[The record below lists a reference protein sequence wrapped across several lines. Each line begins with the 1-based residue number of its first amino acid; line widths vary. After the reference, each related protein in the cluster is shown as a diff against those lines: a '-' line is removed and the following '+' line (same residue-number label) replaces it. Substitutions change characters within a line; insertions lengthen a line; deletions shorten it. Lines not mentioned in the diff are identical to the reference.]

1 MTNEERE
8 RENFGP
14 DSKSLESYF
23 VQLVLSFHAAAWQQM
38 GKVANIMSGK
48 IERDLNMAKHSIDML
63 GMLEEKTKG
72 NLTEDE
78 EKYLKHTLYVSVP
91 YRIDII
97 EKLLFQENMFFNCP
111 YEGLKNLFCIHR
123 SLFLE
128 FFSFIKKRFNTFVFK
143 GHCLKNISFHI

>member
-1 MTNEERE
+1 MSDEER
-8 RENFGP
+8 NNSGIGP

-38 GKVANIMSGK
+38 GKVASIMTGK

-78 EKYLKHTLYVSVP
+78 EKYLKHTLYELRMNYLDEMKKGPDQVKKEQESAE
-91 YRIDII
+91 
-97 EKLLFQENMFFNCP
+97 EKP
-111 YEGLKNLFCIHR
+111 HEGED
-123 SLFLE
+123 SSSDSAE
-128 FFSFIKKRFNTFVFK
+128 ESK
-143 GHCLKNISFHI
+143 GGQ

>member
-78 EKYLKHTLYVSVP
+78 EKYLKHTLYELRMNYLDEMKKGP
-91 YRIDII
+91 EQ
-97 EKLLFQENMFFNCP
+97 EKNKDTVGEKPDGSEKTESESSGNS
-111 YEGLKNLFCIHR
+111 KN
-123 SLFLE
+123 SE
-128 FFSFIKKRFNTFVFK
+128 S
-143 GHCLKNISFHI
+143 